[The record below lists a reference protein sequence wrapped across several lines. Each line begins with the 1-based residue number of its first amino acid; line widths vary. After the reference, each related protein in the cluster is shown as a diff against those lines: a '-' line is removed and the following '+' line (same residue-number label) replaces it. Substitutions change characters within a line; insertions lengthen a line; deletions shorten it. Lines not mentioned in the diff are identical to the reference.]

1 MASLSTFHL
10 GLWLG
15 WQILLNLVRMFI
27 VVSLIGISKYA
38 TELLVVPVINLIIL
52 DHDYE
57 CLYVMYVCMLCMF
70 VCYVP
75 RRRISGAKLSGVHL

>member
-1 MASLSTFHL
+1 MASLSTCHL

-38 TELLVVPVINLIIL
+38 TELLVVPIINLIIL
-52 DHDYE
+52 DHEYE

-75 RRRISGAKLSGVHL
+75 PRRISGAKLSGVHL